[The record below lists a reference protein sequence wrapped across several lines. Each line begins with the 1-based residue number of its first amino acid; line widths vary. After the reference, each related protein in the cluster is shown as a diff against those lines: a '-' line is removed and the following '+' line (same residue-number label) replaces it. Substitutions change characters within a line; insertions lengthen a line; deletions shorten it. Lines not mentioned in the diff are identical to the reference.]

1 VQTTDQRV
9 QLGAIRHALI
19 VSKEGG
25 FRRGRIMSDQH
36 LIKAKRYQRH
46 AIECEELAVIAEAPV
61 VRDYYRGLA
70 VHYRRLA
77 ASEEELAHLN
87 AGQRSRASAQP

>member
-1 VQTTDQRV
+1 
-9 QLGAIRHALI
+9 
-19 VSKEGG
+19 
-25 FRRGRIMSDQH
+25 MSDQH